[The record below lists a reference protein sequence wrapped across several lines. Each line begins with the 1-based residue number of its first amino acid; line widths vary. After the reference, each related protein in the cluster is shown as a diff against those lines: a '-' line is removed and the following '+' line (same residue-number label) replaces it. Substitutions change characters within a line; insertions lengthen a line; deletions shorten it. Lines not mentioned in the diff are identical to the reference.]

1 MSKAAQSRFLRE
13 SGIDVFNGNE
23 LLVKG
28 ALETEGG
35 VHLMTGYPGSPVATF
50 FDVLADLADL
60 LKERG
65 IEGRI
70 ANNEALSV
78 AAVNGSQMGP
88 LRALAA
94 FKSVG
99 LHVASDALALG
110 NLAGP
115 HPGGGAVIVSGD
127 DPWNESTQV
136 PADSR
141 FLFRHHQVP
150 VIEPS
155 TPQEIKDFIGAGFA
169 LSRASGLYTGY
180 VLTTPLADGGG
191 SVACYPNHYPLT
203 NANHR
208 FDLQTDTL
216 DLESRVLLP
225 PRTGR
230 RELDLPERFE
240 KLLREVERLGLNRFH
255 DVPGQ
260 NEVAVITSGMAWQY
274 VRQSLGDLGLLDSVP
289 VLKLAVSYPLSPRQ
303 IEPLLARFRHLVV
316 VEERRS
322 FIEEQIAELA
332 IRYGQG
338 SGGRIA
344 RLWGKQFPQEA
355 SGFPSV
361 QGLNVSI
368 VTDRLGR
375 FLRSIQ
381 SPLARKV
388 ARAIDSELRVIAET
402 AKLDANIS
410 ARTPTFC
417 PGCPHRDSSSVLL
430 KIRKR
435 FADQA
440 YMRRRH
446 GRGAV
451 DLIFHGDTGCY
462 TMLMFEPNSQLM
474 HNYSGM
480 GLGGGTG
487 SGIDPFITNKQVV
500 FMGDSTFFHSGLTA
514 ISNSVAARQDIT
526 YIILANG
533 TTAMTGHQPL
543 PSVSTDLL
551 DRPIPAQEIEQMV
564 RAITGGHC
572 PVIRTDPDDH
582 KAYAHTL
589 EQTILADGVKI
600 IIADKECGITFNRR
614 RLKAER
620 NEQRKIGFVR
630 RQVHMNVTPE
640 VCDYCL
646 ECTNNTGCPGLTVVA
661 TDYGPKVQT
670 DLSWCVN
677 DGACAKVEACPSFE
691 EVIITR
697 RRRPT
702 PRGHKITL
710 EDIPEVPIRF
720 QGDTWRVWLAGV
732 GGMGIGTAGSILVL
746 AGQQQGY
753 RVQFSDKKGLAI
765 RNGAVYSQIVFTKVP
780 VRDPRPATGTPPS
793 APSEGD
799 RLNETGSAGRP
810 PGEPDTSMVVGYGKA
825 DLLIGMDPLEAVRAV
840 DAAQKFRVA
849 SPERTAVVVNTDA
862 SPTVRALMGL
872 DTVSVEYLEQCL
884 RKVSRPDGYF
894 AARVSLLCERIFG
907 TKLYM
912 NITMLGIA
920 WQRGLIPVSLASL
933 KEGIRGT
940 IRADFKKNLR
950 AFDVGRKLV
959 CRPDLFVDLFAD
971 SRGDILAAADGESG
985 GLGGARSTRSRS
997 LARTVRAKAAYLN
1010 MRLLGSRK
1018 ALRADRKG
1026 TRATWRLSRS
1036 VRPGPTGSRRLPDT
1050 KLARAYKHMTYTTLR
1065 ACREL
1070 DRETM
1075 RDIAIRIYDLIHWGG
1090 LSYARRYVDR
1100 IRRTFL
1106 ADDERHGFAAT
1117 RAVVWNLAKLMLIKD
1132 EFFVAHLLTSYE
1144 KRRRDRQRYN
1154 VNPANG
1160 DKMRYRRTFHPRFFG
1175 RQFDIV
1181 VPHWTLYVLRN
1192 LRFLR
1197 RIIPYWRH
1205 HERAFLAWYEELVD
1219 GFTWTNETEYA
1230 ANLEALRCVESVT
1243 GYAEVRRPKMAAAR
1257 SRAEQFLAGFR
1268 RGKLPATA
1276 RRDDQ

>member
-1 MSKAAQSRFLRE
+1 MSKTAQSKFLRE
-13 SGIDVFNGNE
+13 SGVDVFNGNE

-35 VHLMTGYPGSPVATF
+35 VHLLTGYPGSPVATF

-88 LRALAA
+88 LRSLAA

-115 HPGGGAVIVSGD
+115 HADGGAVIVAGD

-155 TPQEIKDFIGAGFA
+155 TPQEIKDYVGAGFS

-191 SVACYPNHYPLT
+191 SVICCPNHYPLT

-230 RELDLPERFE
+230 RELDLPQRLDR
-240 KLLREVERLGLNRFH
+240 LLREVERLGLNRLD

-260 NEVAVITSGMAWQY
+260 NEVAIVTSGMAWQY
-274 VRQSLGDLGLLDSVP
+274 VRQSLSDLGLLHSVP
-289 VLKLAVSYPLSPRQ
+289 VLKLAVSYPLNPRQ
-303 IEPLLARFRHLVV
+303 IEPLLARFKHLVII
-316 VEERRS
+316 EERRS
-322 FIEEQIAELA
+322 FIEEQMAGLA
-332 IRYGQG
+332 IHYAQA
-338 SGGRIA
+338 GGRRIA
-344 RLWGKQFPQEA
+344 QLWGKQFPQEA

-381 SPLARKV
+381 SPLARK
-388 ARAIDSELRVIAET
+388 AAKAIDSELRVIAET
-402 AKLDANIS
+402 AKFDASIS

-417 PGCPHRDSSSVLL
+417 PGCPHRDSSGLLL
-430 KIRKR
+430 KIKRR
-435 FADQA
+435 FADEG

-451 DLIFHGDTGCY
+451 DLVFHGDTGCY

-487 SGIDPFITNKQVV
+487 SGIDPFINNKQVV

-514 ISNSVAARQDIT
+514 ISNSIAACQDIT

-543 PSVSTDLL
+543 PSVPNDLL
-551 DRPIPAQEIEQMV
+551 NRPIPTQEIEQMV
-564 RAITGGHC
+564 RAITGGQC
-572 PVIRTDPDDH
+572 PVIRTDPDNH
-582 KAYAHTL
+582 KEYNRTL

-614 RLKAER
+614 RLRAQR
-620 NEQRKIGFVR
+620 NEQRKFGFVC

-646 ECTNNTGCPGLTVVA
+646 ECTNNTGCPGLTVVP

-702 PRGHKITL
+702 PRGHKIAL
-710 EDIPEVPIRF
+710 EDIPEVPVQF
-720 QGDTWRVWLAGV
+720 KGDTWRVWLAGV

-746 AGQQQGY
+746 AGQQEGY
-753 RVQFSDKKGLAI
+753 HVQFSDKKGLAI
-765 RNGAVYSQIVFTKVP
+765 RNGAVYSQIVYTRAANSQQSAVSS
-780 VRDPRPATGTPPS
+780 DAPS
-793 APSEGD
+793 APGGREPGTPA
-799 RLNETGSAGRP
+799 NEPVA
-810 PGEPDTSMVVGYGKA
+810 SMVVGYGKA
-825 DLLIGMDPLEAVRAV
+825 DLLIGMDPLEAVRAI
-840 DAAQKFRVA
+840 DAGQKFRVA
-849 SPERTAVVVNTDA
+849 SPKRTAVVVNTDA
-862 SPTVRALMGL
+862 SPTIRTLMGR
-872 DTVSVEYLEQCL
+872 DEINVEYLELCL
-884 RKVSRPDGYF
+884 RKATRPDGYF

-920 WQRGLIPVSLASL
+920 WQRGLIPVSLDAL

-959 CRPDLFVDLFAD
+959 CRPDLFADLFAD
-971 SRGDILAAADGESG
+971 SRGDLLAAADGESS
-985 GLGGARSTRSRS
+985 GLGESRSTRSRS

-1018 ALRADRKG
+1018 ALRADRKT
-1026 TRATWRLSRS
+1026 TRGGRRLPRS
-1036 VRPGPTGSRRLPDT
+1036 ERPGPTGSRRLPDT

-1100 IRRTFL
+1100 VRRTFL

-1117 RAVVWNLAKLMLIKD
+1117 RAVIWNLAKLMLIKD

-1175 RQFDIV
+1175 KQIDIV

-1192 LRFLR
+1192 MRFLR

-1205 HERAFLAWYEELVD
+1205 REQAFLAWYEQRVD
-1219 GFTWTNETEYA
+1219 AFTWTTETEYA
-1230 ANLEALRCVESVT
+1230 AYLEALRCVESVT
-1243 GYAEVRRPKMAAAR
+1243 GYAEIRWPKMASAQ
-1257 SRAEQFLAGFR
+1257 SKAERLLAGCQ
-1268 RGKLPATA
+1268 RGRLPSAA

>member
-1 MSKAAQSRFLRE
+1 MSKTAQSKFLRE
-13 SGIDVFNGNE
+13 SGVDVFNGNE

-50 FDVLADLADL
+50 FDTIADLADV

-78 AAVNGSQMGP
+78 AAVNGTQMGP
-88 LRALAA
+88 LRAMAA

-115 HPGGGAVIVSGD
+115 HADGGAVIVSGD

-141 FLFRHHQVP
+141 FLFRHLQVP

-155 TPQEIKDFIGAGFA
+155 TPQEIKDYVGAGFA
-169 LSRASGLYTGY
+169 LSRASGLYAGY

-191 SVACYPNHYPLT
+191 SVVCYPNHYPLT

-208 FDLQTDTL
+208 FDLQTDAL
-216 DLESRVLLP
+216 DLEGRVLLP
-225 PRTGR
+225 PRTGK

-240 KLLREVERLGLNRFH
+240 KLLREVERLGLNRFD

-260 NEVAVITSGMAWQY
+260 DEVAIITSGMAWQY
-274 VRQSLGDLGLLDSVP
+274 VRQSLGDLGLLRSVP
-289 VLKLAVSYPLSPRQ
+289 ILKLAVSYPLSPRQ
-303 IEPLLARFRHLVV
+303 IEPLLVRFKHLII

-332 IRYGQG
+332 IRYTQG

-344 RLWGKQFPQEA
+344 GLWGKQFPEDA

-381 SPLARKV
+381 SPLARR
-388 ARAIDSELRVIAET
+388 AAQAIDVELKVISDT
-402 AKLDANIS
+402 ARLDARIS

-430 KIRKR
+430 KIKKR
-435 FADQA
+435 FADEA
-440 YMRRRH
+440 FMRRRH

-451 DLIFHGDTGCY
+451 DLVFHGDTGCY

-487 SGIDPFITNKQVV
+487 TGIDPFITNKQVV

-533 TTAMTGHQPL
+533 TTAMTGHQPV
-543 PSVSTDLL
+543 PSASTDLL
-551 DRPIPAQEIEQMV
+551 DRTIPAQEIEQMV

-582 KAYAHTL
+582 KEYSRTL
-589 EQTILADGVKI
+589 EQTILANGVKI

-614 RLKAER
+614 RMRAQR
-620 NEQRKIGFVR
+620 DEQRKLGFVR

-640 VCDYCL
+640 VCEYCL
-646 ECTNNTGCPGLTVVA
+646 ECTNNTGCPGLTVVS

-697 RRRPT
+697 KRRPT
-702 PRGHKITL
+702 PRGHKIAL
-710 EDIPEVPIRF
+710 EDIPEVPVRF
-720 QGDTWRVWLAGV
+720 EGNTWRVWLAGV

-746 AGQQQGY
+746 AGQKEGY

-765 RNGAVYSQIVFTKVP
+765 RNGAVYSQLVYT
-780 VRDPRPATGTPPS
+780 RPAINDQRS
-793 APSEGD
+793 AVSEEAG
-799 RLNETGSAGRP
+799 LNAEDLTTSKATS
-810 PGEPDTSMVVGYGKA
+810 EPETSMVVGYGKA
-825 DLLIGMDPLEAVRAV
+825 DLLLGMDPLEAVRAV
-840 DAAQKFRVA
+840 DAGQKFRVA
-849 SPERTAVVVNTDA
+849 SPDRTAVVVNTDA
-862 SPTVRALMGL
+862 SPTIRTLMGR
-872 DTVSVEYLEQCL
+872 DPVNVEYLEQCL
-884 RKVSRPDGYF
+884 RQVSRPDGYF

-920 WQRGLIPVSLASL
+920 WQRGLIPVSLDAL

-959 CRPDLFVDLFAD
+959 CRPDLFADLVAD
-971 SRGDILAAADGESG
+971 GRSDILAAGDAESG
-985 GLGGARSTRSRS
+985 GLGQSRSTRSRS

-1018 ALRADRKG
+1018 ALRTDRKV
-1026 TRATWRLSRS
+1026 TRASRKQS
-1036 VRPGPTGSRRLPDT
+1036 RNGRPEPTVSQRLPDT

-1175 RQFDIV
+1175 KQIDIV

-1192 LRFLR
+1192 MRFLR
-1197 RIIPYWRH
+1197 KFLPYWRH
-1205 HERAFLAWYEELVD
+1205 EERAFLAWYEQLVD
-1219 GFTWTNETEYA
+1219 GFVWTNETEYA
-1230 ANLEALRCVESVT
+1230 ANLEALQCVESVT
-1243 GYAEVRRPKMAAAR
+1243 GYAEIRWPKMAAAR
-1257 SRAEQFLAGFR
+1257 SKAEQLLTGFQR
-1268 RGKLPATA
+1268 AKLPTTA